1 MASILSRRPNGR
13 PTSNVSGSVAPGAGR
28 RTIRRLAAV
37 ATAGALALGVAAAPT
52 LAADPL
58 AITTPY
64 PAIVV
69 APGTS
74 VSFNVEVA
82 TTTPQR
88 VALSLAGAPDSWE
101 AKLHGGGFV
110 IDAVETNGIDPTDIR
125 VDMTVPT
132 DASGTTTLTLTGRT
146 AAETVELVLEVRVDQ
161 TASGGISIRND
172 IPALRGPSTQTFSF
186 SLTVVNDTTEDQT
199 YSATGVG
206 PTGWTVNTTLTG
218 QSQAASAPVDA
229 GSTAGITV
237 AVEPPED
244 VDAGTYGIQVATS
257 IAGQT
262 LVNDLS
268 VEITGS
274 YSLVV
279 ATVDGAPL
287 NGRGGAG
294 SSTPF
299 SLTVTNTGTAAVT
312 NVRLTGTAPTGWEVT
327 FDRATIE
334 SIAANATETV
344 TAQIKPSGSAIAGD
358 YVVTLSAAGDQS
370 TRDSL
375 EIRYAVETSI
385 LWGVV
390 GLALIV
396 AVVGGVWWV
405 FQRYGR
411 R

>member
-1 MASILSRRPNGR
+1 MA
-13 PTSNVSGSVAPGAGR
+13 
-28 RTIRRLAAV
+28 RRLATL
-37 ATAGALALGVAAAPT
+37 ATAGALALGVAAPT
-52 LAADPL
+52 ALAADPL
-58 AITTPY
+58 TITTPY

-69 APGTS
+69 APGAS

-88 VALSLAGAPDSWE
+88 VGLALAGAPEAWE

-110 IDAVETNGIDPTDIR
+110 IDAVETNGIDPTEIR
-125 VDMTVPT
+125 VDLKVPA
-132 DASGTTTLTLTGRT
+132 DASGTTSMTLTGRT
-146 AAETVELVLEVRVDQ
+146 AAETVELVLDVRVDQ
-161 TASGGISIRND
+161 DATGAISIRND

-218 QSQAASAPVDA
+218 QSQAASALVKA
-229 GSTAGITV
+229 NSTAGVTV

-244 VDAGTYGIQVATS
+244 VDAGTYPIQVATS
-257 IAGQT
+257 IGGQT

-287 NGRGGAG
+287 NGRGNAG
-294 SSTPF
+294 SATPF
-299 SLTVTNTGTAAVT
+299 TFTVTNTGTAAVT
-312 NVRLTGTAPTGWEVT
+312 NVNVTGSAPSGWEVT
-327 FDRATIE
+327 FDKATIP
-334 SIAANATETV
+334 SIEAGASETIS
-344 TAQIKPSGSAIAGD
+344 AQITPSGSAIAGD
-358 YVVTLSAAGDQS
+358 YVVTLTAAGDQS
-370 TRDSL
+370 TRDSI

-385 LWGVV
+385 IWGIV
-390 GLALIV
+390 GGALII
-396 AVVGGVWWV
+396 AVIGGVWWV

>member
-1 MASILSRRPNGR
+1 M
-13 PTSNVSGSVAPGAGR
+13 V
-28 RTIRRLAAV
+28 RRLATL
-37 ATAGALALGVAAAPT
+37 ATAGALALGVAAPT
-52 LAADPL
+52 ALAADPL
-58 AITTPY
+58 TITTPY

-69 APGTS
+69 APGAS

-88 VALSLAGAPDSWE
+88 VGLTLAGAPDAWE

-110 IDAVETNGIDPTDIR
+110 IDAVETNGVDPTDIR
-125 VDMTVPT
+125 VDLKVPA
-132 DASGTTTLTLTGRT
+132 DASGTTSMTLTGRT
-146 AAETVELVLEVRVDQ
+146 AAETVELVLDVRVDQ
-161 TASGGISIRND
+161 DATGAISIRND

-218 QSQAASAPVDA
+218 QSQAASALVKA
-229 GSTAGITV
+229 NSTAGVTV
-237 AVEPPED
+237 AVEPPAD

-257 IAGQT
+257 IGGQT

-287 NGRGGAG
+287 NGRGNAG
-294 SSTPF
+294 SATPF
-299 SLTVTNTGTAAVT
+299 TFTVTNTGTAAVT
-312 NVRLTGTAPTGWEVT
+312 NVNVTGSAPSGWDVT
-327 FDRATIE
+327 FDKATIP
-334 SIAANATETV
+334 SIEAGASETV
-344 TAQIKPSGSAIAGD
+344 SAQITPSGSAIAGD
-358 YVVTLSAAGDQS
+358 YVVTLTAAGDQS
-370 TRDSL
+370 TRDSI

-385 LWGVV
+385 IWGIV
-390 GLALIV
+390 GGALIV
-396 AVVGGVWWV
+396 AVIGGVWWV